1 MKNVE
6 TVNLAHVA
14 YLMVENA
21 FREVNIAI
29 TDARI
34 GLNLVTDFVENKPK
48 SGYEDLSDTYSEV
61 IKELEDTRKKLKD
74 ARDALMEAQRK
85 RVLDL
90 LRHID

>member
-6 TVNLAHVA
+6 TVNLEHVA
-14 YLMVENA
+14 FIMVENA

-85 RVLDL
+85 RVSDFLS
-90 LRHID
+90 HID

>member
-14 YLMVENA
+14 YIMVANV
-21 FREVNIAI
+21 FREVNDAI

-85 RVLDL
+85 RVSDFLS
-90 LRHID
+90 HID